1 MPNALQ
7 VDLSKLY
14 EPHPFQVRVHESTAK
29 NKVIEA
35 ARRLGKSRVAL
46 WELIKTWVEVVQ
58 TPAESSLQPPFH
70 AWIVAPSY
78 PQSEQVW
85 NELMAFIPEQWM
97 RRPPNQEYK
106 RIELNGQPGGR
117 SWGLIEVKSA
127 HDPDSLQTA
136 GLDFLWVTEAQELHN
151 RAFEKMRP
159 MVNSPN
165 RMGRAV
171 WEGIPALWRDHWFWR
186 LCDYAAAGHDNY
198 DYFHGT
204 VYDNPLL
211 SEQQYNEV
219 QEERHLLTDASWRR
233 MYLAERSE
241 TAGFFKNIEN
251 CTAGDMF
258 AGPMPGARYVA
269 GIDLGRKHD
278 ASVLWIMDATERRG
292 VYHQTWDSGEDW
304 TQQREGMVYACN
316 LFDIDRVSVDATGMG
331 GDIFSQA
338 LSEAGLP
345 VEDYIFTESTRMHML
360 NSLAV
365 AMERNNVSFPNEQNL
380 IRQLRAFQFLKKGN
394 GKPRPDHP
402 DGEHDD
408 EIFALGM
415 ALLLCDEGVPE
426 TFRVRGSGPMS
437 YMPAP
442 GRAMGV
448 GARMMREAKL
458 QRIEERWERSGVT
471 Y

>member
-1 MPNALQ
+1 MPTP

-14 EPHPFQVRVHESTAK
+14 EPHPFQARVHESTAK

-46 WELIKTWVEVVQ
+46 WELIKTWTEVVQ
-58 TPAESSLQPPFH
+58 TPADPSLQPPFH

-85 NELMAFIPEQWM
+85 NELMAFIPKEWM

-117 SWGLIEVKSA
+117 AWGLIEVKSA

-165 RMGRAV
+165 RLGRAV
-171 WEGIPALWRDHWFWR
+171 WEGIPALWRDH
-186 LCDYAAAGHDNY
+186 
-198 DYFHGT
+198 
-204 VYDNPLL
+204 
-211 SEQQYNEV
+211 S
-219 QEERHLLTDASWRR
+219 
-233 MYLAERSE
+233 
-241 TAGFFKNIEN
+241 
-251 CTAGDMF
+251 
-258 AGPMPGARYVA
+258 GPMPGARYVA

-278 ASVLWIMDATERRG
+278 ASVLWILDAVDRKG
-292 VYHQTWDSGEDW
+292 VYHQTWDAGEDW
-304 TQQREGMVYACN
+304 TQQREGMIYACKM
-316 LFDIDRVSVDATGMG
+316 FGVERVSVDATGMG

-338 LSEAGLP
+338 LAEAGLP
-345 VEDYIFTESTRMHML
+345 VEEYIFTEATRMHML

-365 AMERNNVSFPNEQNL
+365 AMERNNVTFPNEQSL
-380 IRQLRAFQFLKKGN
+380 VRELRAFQFLKKGN

-415 ALLLCDEGVPE
+415 ALLLCEEGSPE
-426 TFRVRGSGPMS
+426 SARTRSSGRMS
-437 YMPAP
+437 YMPSSE
-442 GRAMGV
+442 RQMGT
-448 GARMMREAKL
+448 GARMMRDAKL
-458 QRIEERWERSGVT
+458 RRMEERWERSGVIF
-471 Y
+471 

>member
-1 MPNALQ
+1 
-7 VDLSKLY
+7 
-14 EPHPFQVRVHESTAK
+14 
-29 NKVIEA
+29 
-35 ARRLGKSRVAL
+35 
-46 WELIKTWVEVVQ
+46 
-58 TPAESSLQPPFH
+58 
-70 AWIVAPSY
+70 
-78 PQSEQVW
+78 
-85 NELMAFIPEQWM
+85 
-97 RRPPNQEYK
+97 
-106 RIELNGQPGGR
+106 
-117 SWGLIEVKSA
+117 
-127 HDPDSLQTA
+127 
-136 GLDFLWVTEAQELHN
+136 
-151 RAFEKMRP
+151 
-159 MVNSPN
+159 
-165 RMGRAV
+165 
-171 WEGIPALWRDHWFWR
+171 
-186 LCDYAAAGHDNY
+186 
-198 DYFHGT
+198 
-204 VYDNPLL
+204 
-211 SEQQYNEV
+211 
-219 QEERHLLTDASWRR
+219 

-316 LFDIDRVSVDATGMG
+316 LFDVERVSVDATGMG